1 MWEQEFITVINSLG
15 GNNFLLVT
23 FFIINLCH
31 ISQGRASTMKGGKA
45 TPGKAGKGATP
56 RPDPPSETPTQNGP
70 LSPQEVARKQ
80 RLLHMWKEHKAA
92 IQHEGMKVW
101 FKQSSMASHHS
112 TWHAFIIDLA
122 SRNKAT

>member
-92 IQHEGMKVW
+92 IQHEG
-101 FKQSSMASHHS
+101 
-112 TWHAFIIDLA
+112 IIYALRDLPWLHIILHGKY
-122 SRNKAT
+122 SL

>member
-1 MWEQEFITVINSLG
+1 
-15 GNNFLLVT
+15 
-23 FFIINLCH
+23 
-31 ISQGRASTMKGGKA
+31 MKGGKA

-92 IQHEGMKVW
+92 IQHEG
-101 FKQSSMASHHS
+101 
-112 TWHAFIIDLA
+112 IIYAL
-122 SRNKAT
+122 RNLPWLHIILHGKYSL